1 MASGLLLNEKGDK
14 QMKAKIFM
22 IAIAILVIGASGLIF
37 FQVDER
43 EYVVITQFGEPIKAI
58 KEAGLNWK
66 WPDPIQSVNRYNNRL
81 MTYEMGE
88 TEYLTE
94 DKKNVMVDAYVVWN
108 IDDPIKFMKTV
119 KNKIGAETR
128 LADILSSEIGISLG
142 KYDLS
147 SLISTIP
154 ENIRFGRMMEE
165 VKGKISQKAAD
176 YGTGIADVK
185 ITMLNFPERNKL
197 SVFKRMRAERERI
210 AKGYRSEGTE
220 KALKIRAD
228 ADKQKQIILS
238 KAYEKAQKIK
248 GEAEARAIKIY
259 AQAYEEDIKFYELI
273 RTLESYEKFIDGKT
287 TVVLSADSELLKFIN
302 TSNPEP
308 FKFLKPKKPIKTSD
322 TESIKTSK
330 IEVDKEG

>member
-1 MASGLLLNEKGDK
+1 
-14 QMKAKIFM
+14 MKTKLIM
-22 IAIAILVIGASGLIF
+22 ITIAILVIAASGLVF
-37 FQVDER
+37 YQVDER
-43 EYVVITQFGEPIKAI
+43 EYVVITQFGDPIKAI

-88 TEYLTE
+88 IEYLTE
-94 DKKNVMVDAYVVWN
+94 DKKNVMVDAYVVWK

-119 KNKIGAETR
+119 KNRIGAETR

-147 SLISTIP
+147 SLIATDPKKIK
-154 ENIRFGRMMEE
+154 FGQMMQE
-165 VKGKISQKAAD
+165 VKGIISKKAVD
-176 YGTGIADVK
+176 YGTAIADVK

-248 GEAEARAIKIY
+248 GEGEARAIKIY
-259 AQAYEEDIKFYELI
+259 ADAYEKDFKFYELI

-302 TSNPEP
+302 TSNPGLL
-308 FKFLKPKKPIKTSD
+308 KFAEKPELVQRSN
-322 TESIKTSK
+322 
-330 IEVDKEG
+330 

>member
-1 MASGLLLNEKGDK
+1 M
-14 QMKAKIFM
+14 MKTKLIM
-22 IAIAILVIGASGLIF
+22 ITIAILVIAASGLVF
-37 FQVDER
+37 YQVDER
-43 EYVVITQFGEPIKAI
+43 EYVVITQFGDPIKAI

-88 TEYLTE
+88 IEYLTE
-94 DKKNVMVDAYVVWN
+94 DKKNVMVDAYVVWK

-119 KNKIGAETR
+119 KNRIGAETR

-147 SLISTIP
+147 SLIATDPKKIK
-154 ENIRFGRMMEE
+154 FVQMMQE
-165 VKGKISQKAAD
+165 VKGIISKKAVD
-176 YGTGIADVK
+176 YGTAIADVK

-248 GEAEARAIKIY
+248 GEGEARAIKIY
-259 AQAYEEDIKFYELI
+259 ADAYEKDFKFYELI

-302 TSNPEP
+302 TSNPELL
-308 FKFLKPKKPIKTSD
+308 KFAEKPELVQRSN
-322 TESIKTSK
+322 
-330 IEVDKEG
+330 

>member
-1 MASGLLLNEKGDK
+1 
-14 QMKAKIFM
+14 MKTKLIM
-22 IAIAILVIGASGLIF
+22 IMIAILVIAASGLVF
-37 FQVDER
+37 YQVDER

-88 TEYLTE
+88 IEYLTE
-94 DKKNVMVDAYVVWN
+94 DKKNVMVDAYVVWK

-119 KNKIGAETR
+119 KNRIGAETR

-147 SLISTIP
+147 SLIATDSKKIK
-154 ENIRFGRMMEE
+154 FGQMMQE
-165 VKGKISQKAAD
+165 VKGIMSQKATD
-176 YGTGIADVK
+176 YGTAIADVK

-248 GEAEARAIKIY
+248 GEGEARAIKIY
-259 AQAYEEDIKFYELI
+259 ADAYEKDIKFYELI

-302 TSNPEP
+302 TSNPELL
-308 FKFLKPKKPIKTSD
+308 KFAETPELVQGSN
-322 TESIKTSK
+322 
-330 IEVDKEG
+330 

>member
-1 MASGLLLNEKGDK
+1 
-14 QMKAKIFM
+14 MKTKIFM
-22 IAIAILVIGASGLIF
+22 IAMAILVVVASGLVF
-37 FQVDER
+37 YQVDER

-81 MTYEMGE
+81 MTYEMGK
-88 TEYLTE
+88 TEYLTG
-94 DKKNVMVDAYVVWN
+94 DKKNVMVDAYVVWK

-119 KNKIGAETR
+119 KNRIGSETR
-128 LADILSSEIGISLG
+128 LSDILSSEIGISLG

-147 SLISTIP
+147 SLIATDAEKIK
-154 ENIRFGRMMEE
+154 FGEMMAE
-165 VKGKISQKAAD
+165 VKGKISQKAED
-176 YGTGIADVK
+176 YGTAIADVK

-220 KALKIRAD
+220 KALRIRAD

-238 KAYEKAQKIK
+238 KAYEKAQKVK
-248 GEAEARAIKIY
+248 GEAEAQAIKIY
-259 AQAYEEDIKFYELI
+259 AQAYQKDIKFYELI

-302 TSNPEP
+302 TSNPELL
-308 FKFLKPKKPIKTSD
+308 KFPKTAESDKTSA
-322 TESIKTSK
+322 
-330 IEVDKEG
+330 IEVNKEG

>member
-1 MASGLLLNEKGDK
+1 
-14 QMKAKIFM
+14 MKAKIFM
-22 IAIAILVIGASGLIF
+22 IAIAILVIGASGLVF

-43 EYVVITQFGEPIKAI
+43 EYVVITQFGDPIKAI
-58 KEAGLNWK
+58 KEAGLNLK

-88 TEYLTE
+88 IEFLTE
-94 DKKNVMVDAYVVWN
+94 DKKNVMVDAYMVWK

-119 KNKIGAETR
+119 KNRLGVETR

-147 SLISTIP
+147 SLISTDLEKIK
-154 ENIRFGRMMEE
+154 FDQMMAEAE
-165 VKGKISQKAAD
+165 QKIYQKAKD
-176 YGTGIADVK
+176 YGTNIADVK
-185 ITMLNFPERNKL
+185 VTMLNFPERNKL

-220 KALKIRAD
+220 KAMKIRAD

-238 KAYEKAQKIK
+238 KAYETAQKIK
-248 GEAEARAIKIY
+248 GEGEAQAIKIY
-259 AQAYEEDIKFYELI
+259 AQAYKKDIKFYKLI

-287 TVVLSADSELLKFIN
+287 TVVLSADSELLKFLN
-302 TSNPEP
+302 TSNPDIL
-308 FKFLKPKKPIKTSD
+308 KFSKRPA
-322 TESIKTSK
+322 SIKISE
-330 IEVDKEG
+330 IEMDEEG